1 MMKETELKPKYA
13 EIQKLFDYCIKIGI
27 NAEIVKL
34 YDGYIIVFP
43 NASDFIQH
51 QYSYG
56 GDVGCVEPLI
66 GCGLDCTAVSLKR
79 AKALV
84 KYYKERL
91 NKESRQ

>member
-1 MMKETELKPKYA
+1 MKETELKPNYT

-27 NAEIVKL
+27 NAKIAKI

-43 NASDFIQH
+43 NASDVVQH

-56 GDVGCVEPLI
+56 SERGYVEPLI
-66 GCGLDCTAVSLKR
+66 GCGLDCTAVTLKQ

-84 KYYKERL
+84 KYHKERL